1 MYTLL
6 NNETISQLEMEGVLI
21 GTAVKLFIGC
31 TGCSNKYNNMK
42 IKEILYNQTFR
53 DQGIVNGS

>member
-21 GTAVKLFIGC
+21 GTAVKLYDLI
-31 TGCSNKYNNMK
+31 TQPQPREAT
-42 IKEILYNQTFR
+42 IKEKEYI
-53 DQGIVNGS
+53 